1 MSPAP
6 ALREPQVRIF
16 RAPSRP
22 GYILLDDRSGGEHFA
37 LTLRGARRL
46 AARVLAD
53 EVADPGY
60 SPWRFT
66 RGDLVEEVRV

>member
-1 MSPAP
+1 MTGDA
-6 ALREPQVRIF
+6 RVRIY
-16 RAPSRP
+16 RAAEHL
-22 GYILLDDRSGGEHFA
+22 GYVLLDDRSGGEHFA
-37 LTLRGARRL
+37 FTLRGARRL

>member
-1 MSPAP
+1 
-6 ALREPQVRIF
+6 
-16 RAPSRP
+16 
-22 GYILLDDRSGGEHFA
+22 
-37 LTLRGARRL
+37 LRGARRL

-53 EVADPGY
+53 KVADPGY